1 LTKQFLERIRII
13 GNGGAGISAERRHRL
28 DSWNLIRVMPAKE
41 IAVSERSLADEA
53 LRFRPGGPFSLNT
66 SSLFDPKGVKEN
78 MEQQK
83 VRILVEAALAA
94 ALALA
99 LSYLRLWHMPQGGS
113 VSLENVP
120 ILIFALRW
128 GLKAGLGAGAVAG
141 LLQLILGGYVV
152 HPLQALLDY
161 PLAFGVLGLA
171 ALTPRPLWLGLT
183 LGTFLRL
190 VCHVL
195 SGVVFFASYAPE
207 GTNVWLYSTVYNG
220 SYMLPNLGL
229 SIILTYIL
237 WPRLKGR

>member
-1 LTKQFLERIRII
+1 
-13 GNGGAGISAERRHRL
+13 
-28 DSWNLIRVMPAKE
+28 M
-41 IAVSERSLADEA
+41 
-53 LRFRPGGPFSLNT
+53 T
-66 SSLFDPKGVKEN
+66 SSLFDPKGVMEN

-113 VSLENVP
+113 VTLENVP

-128 GLKAGLGAGAVAG
+128 GLKAGFGAGAVAG

-161 PLAFGVLGLA
+161 PLAFGALGLA

-195 SGVVFFASYAPE
+195 SGVIFFASYAPE

-237 WPRLKGR
+237 WPRLKER